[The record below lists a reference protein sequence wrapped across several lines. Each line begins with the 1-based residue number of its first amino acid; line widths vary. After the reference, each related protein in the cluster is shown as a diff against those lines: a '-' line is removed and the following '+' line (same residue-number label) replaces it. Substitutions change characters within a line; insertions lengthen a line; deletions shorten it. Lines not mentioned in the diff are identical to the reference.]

1 VSVPSAP
8 LAPGGLAVSPE
19 LGARAGRFSVVT
31 TVSLAIVAALVA
43 AALLAPILPLQDPDA
58 VNLLS
63 VLNGPSSHHLLG
75 TDSAGRDILS
85 RLVFGTRV
93 SMLGPLFVI
102 ALATIVGVP
111 LGLIAGFRGGWV
123 DGVLS
128 RIFDVIFAF
137 PPLILAIV
145 IVATF
150 GPGFKTAVL
159 AVAVTYVPLMARVTR
174 SGALVEREKPYVD
187 ACRVQ
192 GYGTFRICFRHI
204 GPSLSRL
211 VVSQLAVYFA
221 YSLLDLAA
229 LSFLGLGTQ
238 PPTADWGG
246 MLADAQQSIF
256 ESATGVIP
264 PAVAIVLL
272 VVSFSLV
279 ADRVV
284 DRNEWR

>member
-8 LAPGGLAVSPE
+8 LAPDGLVVRPE
-19 LGARAGRFSVVT
+19 LGVRAGRFSVVT
-31 TVSLAIVAALVA
+31 TVSLAIVAAMVA
-43 AALLAPILPLQDPDA
+43 AGLLAPILPLQDPNA
-58 VNLLS
+58 VNLLA

-75 TDSAGRDILS
+75 SDSAGRDILS

-192 GYGTFRICFRHI
+192 GYGTLRICFRHI

-238 PPTADWGG
+238 PPTSDWGG

-284 DRNEWR
+284 DRSEWR